1 MIIFPVFSKTFE
13 TMTNYAYVFPGQG
26 SQSVGM
32 MTAWEDHQA
41 AVVDI
46 FGQASDSLGY
56 DLWAVVSEGP
66 EHLLNQTAT
75 TQPAMLCAGVASWRI
90 ATARQD
96 MPPATMMAGH
106 SLGEY
111 TALVCAGSLAL
122 VDAVKLV
129 AKRGQLMQSAVAAG
143 AGSMAAIIGLADED
157 VVKACAQVESGV
169 VEAVNFNAPGQVVIA
184 GETAAVEAA
193 MKQAGALGA
202 KRALQLP
209 VSVPSHCSLMKN
221 AARQLAEELESIA
234 IEMPRVPVVHNQ
246 SASVAESVDE
256 IRERLQLQLY
266 QPVKWVASVEIM
278 HRRGISTLIECG
290 PGRVLTGLARRIE
303 KSLRAYAVFDAASLD
318 STQQSIGEE

>member
-1 MIIFPVFSKTFE
+1 
-13 TMTNYAYVFPGQG
+13 MTNYAYVFPGQG

-32 MTAWEDHQA
+32 MTAWEEHQPTVIEVFA
-41 AVVDI
+41 E
-46 FGQASDSLGY
+46 ASDNLGY

-66 EHLLNQTAT
+66 EEQLNQTAT

-90 ATARQD
+90 AGAHKD
-96 MPPATMMAGH
+96 MPQATMMAGH

-111 TALVCAGSLAL
+111 TALVCAGSLSL
-122 VDAVKLV
+122 SDAVRLV

-143 AGSMAAIIGLADED
+143 SGSMAAIIGLSDED

-193 MKQAGALGA
+193 MDQAKELGA

-209 VSVPSHCSLMKN
+209 VSVPSHCSLMTD
-221 AARQLAEELESIA
+221 AARQLAQELESIS
-234 IEMPRVPVVHNQ
+234 ISMPRVPIVHNQ
-246 SASVAESVDE
+246 SASIADSTDE

-266 QPVKWVASVEIM
+266 QPVKWVASVEFM

-303 KSLRAYAVFDAASLD
+303 KSLRGLAVYDAASLD
-318 STQQSIGEE
+318 NTQQSIGEE